1 MHDVGDDPILRIVE
15 KCGKKLSQWN
25 RNVFGNVRKDLEKK
39 KGLLIKAEREALING
54 SNCKI
59 RELKAE
65 INILLDREARL

>member
-1 MHDVGDDPILRIVE
+1 MHDAGDDPILRIVG

-54 SNCKI
+54 SNYKI